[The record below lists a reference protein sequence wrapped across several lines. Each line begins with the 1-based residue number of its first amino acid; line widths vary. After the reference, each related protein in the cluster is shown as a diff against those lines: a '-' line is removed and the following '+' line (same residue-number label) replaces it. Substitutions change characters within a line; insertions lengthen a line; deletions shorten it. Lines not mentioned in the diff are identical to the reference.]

1 MTRSRLYSLILLL
14 ILPTVP
20 WFFSG
25 IDVNIVIGF
34 PSWALY
40 TILATLIYA
49 IIISYFLEKY
59 WSLSAREEQE
69 E

>member
-1 MTRSRLYSLILLL
+1 MTRTKLYLLVLFLIL
-14 ILPTVP
+14 ITVP

-25 IDVNIVIGF
+25 NAFNIVIGF
-34 PSWALY
+34 PFWVLY
-40 TILATLIYA
+40 TLLSTLIYA
-49 IIISYFLEKY
+49 VIISYLLEKY